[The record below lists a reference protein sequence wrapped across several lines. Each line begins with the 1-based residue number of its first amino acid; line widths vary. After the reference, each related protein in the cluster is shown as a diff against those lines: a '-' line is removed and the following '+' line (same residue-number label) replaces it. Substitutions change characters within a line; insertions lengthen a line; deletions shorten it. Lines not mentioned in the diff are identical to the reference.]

1 MLEES
6 YLRDGVLNENY
17 LKEIYLTH
25 RIYRYDKV
33 KAITSFPSI
42 KHPKAQLYE
51 STLEKEICLIK
62 DFNPQIIRRL
72 TQPFTIDFGDFRYTP
87 DAIDLEI
94 DGKSYVEEVK
104 PESELKKPEVIKRI
118 RKIEN
123 RLFREGINFRVTTD
137 KLTSNRLYIANLWQL
152 YRHRSYPHDLTWL
165 PAASSIF
172 GAGCKLGELQAWIH
186 TQSINIASLYYAIAH
201 HKISCDLH
209 TPFNNHME
217 LVFNG

>member
-1 MLEES
+1 
-6 YLRDGVLNENY
+6 
-17 LKEIYLTH
+17 
-25 RIYRYDKV
+25 
-33 KAITSFPSI
+33 
-42 KHPKAQLYE
+42 
-51 STLEKEICLIK
+51 
-62 DFNPQIIRRL
+62 L

-123 RLFREGINFRVTTD
+123 RLFRDGINFRVTTD

-165 PAASSIF
+165 SDARATF
-172 GAGCKLGELQAWIH
+172 GSNCQFGELFSWTIERR
-186 TQSINIASLYYAIAH
+186 INIASLYYAIAH